1 VPYLLPWLNGT
12 AGVGI
17 KRAVDEISLNFIVAG
32 GGANGG
38 ALDHDV
44 SALALTRP
52 SPSAHTCASTHARTD
67 PNRQPA
73 PLAPPALTKTRQ
85 DGSSFYDDHD
95 NFFVY
100 GGHKSDFDGHRK
112 QSFNNILAFANVYGS
127 KCVGIGNAPHA
138 SPNPFFAEGFFNN
151 TCILANTGDPY
162 LQIGDCVA
170 DATLANRV
178 VLGGNKIMSPGGT
191 AASISCGKTYSFN
204 DWIALGLDV
213 GTTLSD
219 VPASAD
225 IITMAR
231 NLLSIA

>member
-1 VPYLLPWLNGT
+1 M
-12 AGVGI
+12 
-17 KRAVDEISLNFIVAG
+17 
-32 GGANGG
+32 
-38 ALDHDV
+38 
-44 SALALTRP
+44 
-52 SPSAHTCASTHARTD
+52 
-67 PNRQPA
+67 
-73 PLAPPALTKTRQ
+73 
-85 DGSSFYDDHD
+85 
-95 NFFVY
+95 
-100 GGHKSDFDGHRK
+100 
-112 QSFNNILAFANVYGS
+112 AFANVYGS

-151 TCILANTGDPY
+151 TCILAGTGDPY
-162 LQIGDCVA
+162 LEIGDCAA

-178 VLGGNKIMSPGGT
+178 VLGGNKVMSPGGT
-191 AASISCGKTYSFN
+191 AASVSCGKTYSFA